1 MNFVRR
7 KRALPRTLNRII
19 YWITVFL
26 TDHSFLN
33 IYNAFPL
40 PKEGRTFKTDES
52 RPLTT
57 NRPLPRDEHPA
68 FRPCTRGENGDI
80 FSAVCSSPLF
90 VDQRPSTLE
99 RGCLSRPFMC
109 SFIWPRVTYLPA
121 LCPSINY
128 RPQLL
133 PSAS

>member
-26 TDHSFLN
+26 IDDSFLN

-40 PKEGRTFKTDES
+40 AKEGRTFKTDES

-57 NRPLPRDEHPA
+57 NRLVQGTSIPLFGRA
-68 FRPCTRGENGDI
+68 RAVKTAI
-80 FSAVCSSPLF
+80 FSAPVARRRFSSISGR
-90 VDQRPSTLE
+90 RPSRE
-99 RGCLSRPFMC
+99 RLPLMC
-109 SFIWPRVTYLPA
+109 SFIWPRVTYLPG

-133 PSAS
+133 PAS